1 MRLLVFALAAIGLM
15 SACSSGGSRF
25 VRPVSTPVQGANDLE
40 ASDYQDGYLRIFVS
54 SNLDETGRLLDFG
67 KEGQRPAMLL
77 ISARFGKGTVASF
90 SADSEPEIPVLLY
103 DVQAGKTQSSIVD
116 NALLSSGLLIDP
128 ESLSTSPHLQ
138 IYVRGVPADKA
149 RWVTDLLELA
159 TAEPVL
165 KVGLSFVPGGAT
177 FSPLST
183 KLGDMLSE
191 EIKTSEKPWEEKT
204 LLGLRPDEGLAS
216 LHGRQFIVLLNS
228 TTIELEPPPTLERCD
243 TRRSL
248 TGLCYATGGAWEP
261 AQAYVRFELDVTD
274 YRSIKDFIASDVG
287 CESDE
292 RIWSDF
298 RALLASGQLA
308 RKQAEYERL
317 ILTRGELLTDARRAQ
332 ADRSAAPYTGRMLR
346 LAQRFVL
353 LRTPDDA
360 YWADHYAK
368 RAAALDDCVRNVAIG
383 GTAQNAAIWDEA
395 TQIYSRLPTYE
406 LWAESLASNSDPEAQ
421 SLKAAEA
428 ELLSIDRLLARPEL
442 RSLSRENL
450 ASLNGPRIQ
459 LERMLTATYDRII
472 RRVVA
477 TSEPAFGK
485 AERLEVWAEATRCSV
500 CRDRLLAEADAL
512 IKTPESSDGH
522 QDSDSAPPQP
532 GDAR

>member
-1 MRLLVFALAAIGLM
+1 
-15 SACSSGGSRF
+15 
-25 VRPVSTPVQGANDLE
+25 
-40 ASDYQDGYLRIFVS
+40 
-54 SNLDETGRLLDFG
+54 
-67 KEGQRPAMLL
+67 
-77 ISARFGKGTVASF
+77 
-90 SADSEPEIPVLLY
+90 
-103 DVQAGKTQSSIVD
+103 
-116 NALLSSGLLIDP
+116 
-128 ESLSTSPHLQ
+128 
-138 IYVRGVPADKA
+138 
-149 RWVTDLLELA
+149 
-159 TAEPVL
+159 
-165 KVGLSFVPGGAT
+165 
-177 FSPLST
+177 
-183 KLGDMLSE
+183 
-191 EIKTSEKPWEEKT
+191 
-204 LLGLRPDEGLAS
+204 
-216 LHGRQFIVLLNS
+216 
-228 TTIELEPPPTLERCD
+228 
-243 TRRSL
+243 
-248 TGLCYATGGAWEP
+248 
-261 AQAYVRFELDVTD
+261 
-274 YRSIKDFIASDVG
+274 
-287 CESDE
+287 
-292 RIWSDF
+292 
-298 RALLASGQLA
+298 
-308 RKQAEYERL
+308 
-317 ILTRGELLTDARRAQ
+317 
-332 ADRSAAPYTGRMLR
+332 MLR

-512 IKTPESSDGH
+512 IKTSESSDGH
-522 QDSDSAPPQP
+522 LDSDPAPPQP